1 VWILAERQL
10 EGTKPPP
17 FCKTPFMFRFYEQ
30 SRINWFF
37 DDITLFKS
45 LNVTPTNDADYM
57 HCLVKERRAGKKSEL
72 PRLIVEVGNNIW
84 TSLMEFLYLKGRGW
98 ICPVED
104 IRRCTLPWWSKRRL
118 FFNRVNNC
126 HAKRSRDI
134 LKDEEKFCCSFLVF

>member
-1 VWILAERQL
+1 MWILAERQL

-17 FCKTPFMFRFYEQ
+17 FCKTPFMFRFYKQ

-37 DDITLFKS
+37 DDITLFRS

-104 IRRCTLPWWSKRRL
+104 I
-118 FFNRVNNC
+118 
-126 HAKRSRDI
+126 
-134 LKDEEKFCCSFLVF
+134 

>member
-1 VWILAERQL
+1 MWIETGRGERVRVEVFDFFELSEEWRRWILAERQL

-104 IRRCTLPWWSKRRL
+104 I
-118 FFNRVNNC
+118 
-126 HAKRSRDI
+126 
-134 LKDEEKFCCSFLVF
+134 

>member
-10 EGTKPPP
+10 EPPP
-17 FCKTPFMFRFYEQ
+17 FCKTPFMLRFYEQ

-72 PRLIVEVGNNIW
+72 PRLIVEVGSNIW
-84 TSLMEFLYLKGRGW
+84 TSLMEFLYLKGERLDTSSRGYMKLH
-98 ICPVED
+98 PALVVQTK
-104 IRRCTLPWWSKRRL
+104 TLL
-118 FFNRVNNC
+118 
-126 HAKRSRDI
+126 
-134 LKDEEKFCCSFLVF
+134 